1 MPPIRANSVPKKKE
15 GNFMSEKTS
24 TLSNSLIWLGAG
36 ISIAEILTGTLV
48 APLGFETGLL
58 SVLLGHFIGC
68 VLLFFSGLIGGLSQ
82 KSAMET
88 VKLSFGQKG
97 SLLFSSL
104 NVLQLIGW
112 TAVMIV
118 SGASAAS
125 SIAGI
130 GGDWVWCIVIGAL
143 IILWLAVGIKNLGK
157 LNLLAMSAL
166 FILTVIMSVVIFGG
180 NGASQSNA
188 SISFGSAVELSV
200 AMPLSWLPLISDYT
214 KTAKKPF
221 AATVASCVTYF
232 FTSVWMYLIG
242 MGAALFTGENDIA
255 KIMLNAGLGAA
266 GIIIV
271 IFSTVTTTF
280 LDVYSAGVS
289 AQSISAKLKEKP
301 AAIVVCVLGTLLAI
315 FTPITEFEDFL
326 YLIGSVFAPMIA
338 IQIAD
343 FFILKKDCFGKAFDI
358 SNLVIWLVGFVLYRL
373 LMNIDTPVGY
383 TLPAMLAVFLLCII
397 TAKIKK
403 AVKK

>member
-1 MPPIRANSVPKKKE
+1 MQ
-15 GNFMSEKTS
+15 EKTS

-48 APLGFETGLL
+48 APLGLEMGLL
-58 SVLLGHFIGC
+58 SVLLGHIIGC

-125 SIAGI
+125 SILSI
-130 GGDWVWCIVIGAL
+130 GGDWAWCVIIGAL

-166 FILTVIMSVVIFGG
+166 FILTLIMSVVIFGG
-180 NGASQSNA
+180 NSTAQASGT
-188 SISFGSAVELSV
+188 ISFGSAVELSV

-214 KTAKKPF
+214 RTAKKPL

-232 FTSVWMYLIG
+232 FTGVWMYAIG
-242 MGAALFTGENDIA
+242 MGAALFTGESDIA
-255 KIMLNAGLGAA
+255 KIMLNAGLGTV

-289 AQSISAKLKEKP
+289 AQSISAKLKERP
-301 AAIVVCVLGTLLAI
+301 AAIIVCILGTLLAI

-343 FFILKKDCFGKAFDI
+343 FFILKKNCFDKPLDI

-373 LMNIDTPVGY
+373 LMNVDTPVGY
-383 TLPAMLAVFLLCII
+383 TLPAMLATFLLCII
-397 TAKIKK
+397 VAKIKK
-403 AVKK
+403 AIKK